1 MCGGT
6 EQTVSSLSSSG
17 SMIVSVG
24 LSLVAGTYVYYSA
37 LLYTALAIAYFM
49 VTHSNSSHSN
59 LYP

>member
-1 MCGGT
+1 
-6 EQTVSSLSSSG
+6 
-17 SMIVSVG
+17 MIVSVG

-49 VTHSNSSHSN
+49 VTHSNRSHSN